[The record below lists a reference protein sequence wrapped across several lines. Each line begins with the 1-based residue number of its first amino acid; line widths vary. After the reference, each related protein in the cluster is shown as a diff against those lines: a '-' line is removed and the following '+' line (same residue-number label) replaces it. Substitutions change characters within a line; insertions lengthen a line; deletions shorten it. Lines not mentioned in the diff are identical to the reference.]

1 MTPERLVENMR
12 ALLCTNS
19 PSGISPE
26 YGGHRSR
33 DQRGNLITV
42 DQDEFPGV
50 DCNEIFPNL
59 FLGNG

>member
-19 PSGISPE
+19 SSGVFPQC
-26 YGGHRSR
+26 GAQRSA
-33 DQRGNLITV
+33 RGNLVTV

-50 DCNEIFPNL
+50 DCNEVFPRL